1 MMDGLLA
8 FSLAL
13 FTGVLAY
20 ATWQLV
26 FVNRELLEETKTAA
40 QAAMN
45 SADAARLAAEA
56 AAKNAQIAER
66 EFFLS
71 HRSYVLPV
79 NFSAEIIHDTVF
91 MYFEVKDIAGVPTYV
106 KSVKTRTWEGDLEGR
121 PNVGMSSHP
130 IVMDIYRDYGD
141 RVTVHSRLPG
151 TVETDWIFWMDIE
164 IEYIDSASGDM
175 ESWEGT
181 AQFSYRHRESQFA
194 NRLFKGARQNRT
206 ADT

>member
-1 MMDGLLA
+1 MMDGLLS

-13 FTGVLAY
+13 FTGVLAF

-26 FVNRELLEETKTAA
+26 FVNKELLEETKNAA
-40 QAAMN
+40 QAAAN

-56 AAKNAQIAER
+56 ATKNAQIAER

-91 MYFEVKDIAGVPTYV
+91 MYSEVKDIAGVPTYV
-106 KSVKTRTWEGDLEGR
+106 KSVKTRTWEGDLDAR

-141 RVTVHSRLPG
+141 TLTVHSRLPRTTG
-151 TVETDWIFWMDIE
+151 TDWTFWMDIE
-164 IEYIDSASGDM
+164 IEYVDSASAGI
-175 ESWEGT
+175 ESWKGI
-181 AQFSYRHRESQFA
+181 AKFDYNHRESKFT
-194 NRLFKGARQNRT
+194 NRLFKGERQNRAANT
-206 ADT
+206 